1 MKQVFFYILTALSSF
16 MENVLINFEHKNF
29 KSLANYMLFNSVTVA
44 GVMLKILCNWFATGG
59 CVFINCKN
67 IFVMFVYI
75 N

>member
-16 MENVLINFEHKNF
+16 TENVLINFEHKNF

>member
-16 MENVLINFEHKNF
+16 TENVLINFEHKNF

-44 GVMLKILCNWFATGG
+44 GVMLKILCNWFATRG

>member
-16 MENVLINFEHKNF
+16 TENVLINFEHKNF

-44 GVMLKILCNWFATGG
+44 GVMLKISCNWFATGG